1 MLYTW
6 HRSLTPPHTP
16 ITFYLDIYHS
26 VSWPHLPPLSHA
38 HLLPQMSEDNN
49 IKMWR
54 VCGLLPDVA
63 HSPVSEERSCSGGA
77 PPPPCSLLAT
87 LSGHTKGTYTL
98 A

>member
-1 MLYTW
+1 
-6 HRSLTPPHTP
+6 
-16 ITFYLDIYHS
+16 
-26 VSWPHLPPLSHA
+26 
-38 HLLPQMSEDNN
+38 MSEDNN